1 MYVSF
6 VMFVYVF
13 EYIIMAV
20 PPYYGNF
27 LIEKQVI
34 CVTSGW
40 CIHNNVVICRVTVF
54 SLLVFLKQLL
64 VHVVC
69 FWSLSE
75 QHKVPVELLVG
86 VLPSPSCVLPSFVV
100 SSSGVSQSVCSCL
113 LALHLS
119 LHIES
124 PKL

>member
-1 MYVSF
+1 MCVSF
-6 VMFVYVF
+6 VFFFMFVYVF
-13 EYIIMAV
+13 EYLILTQ
-20 PPYYGNF
+20 YYCNF
-27 LIEKQVI
+27 SIEKQVI
-34 CVTSGW
+34 CVASVW
-40 CIHNNVVICRVTVF
+40 CIHNIICGAIFF

-64 VHVVC
+64 VHAVC

-75 QHKVPVELLVG
+75 QRRLPVELSVG

-100 SSSGVSQSVCSCL
+100 FSSGVSQSVCSCL